1 MTTQVTSTLSQ
12 TVRATTQTAPHA
24 EQASPSQLERSTI
37 RKVSLRLVPFVALM
51 FFINF
56 LDRRSR
62 AGRALVP
69 RMVEVGTARWAGD
82 RAEGRTD
89 WWRIVLRIGQGGPF
103 FARTHGYMVLSLHQK
118 LVAEM

>member
-1 MTTQVTSTLSQ
+1 M
-12 TVRATTQTAPHA
+12 QTATHA

-62 AGRALVP
+62 AGRTCA
-69 RMVEVGTARWAGD
+69 AH
-82 RAEGRTD
+82 GRSRHSAMG
-89 WWRIVLRIGQGGPF
+89 WR
-103 FARTHGYMVLSLHQK
+103 SC
-118 LVAEM
+118 